1 MATIGQGVRGIADGR
16 AALLSGDTPGTYVD
30 IVGIK
35 SLSVEVTSDSDE
47 QRGDDVVL
55 MIVQE
60 NKALDISISSAFANH
75 ALLAALTGTTL
86 ASTNPGTST
95 EITTFSDPAAANTA
109 YVQLVGQARGRDANN
124 SALRITIKKAQVT
137 GGPNLDFGEGAWL
150 EPALNFRGVGR
161 GDPAILYDLTAY
173 GTWTEIA

>member
-1 MATIGQGVRGIADGR
+1 MPIGQGVRGIADAK
-16 AALLSGDTPGTYVD
+16 AALLAGDTPGAYID
-30 IVGIK
+30 IVGVK

-47 QRGDDVVL
+47 QRGDDTVL

-60 NKALDISISSAFANH
+60 NKALDISLSSAYANH

-86 ASTNPGTST
+86 ATAGAGATLV
-95 EITTFSDPAAANTA
+95 ETFSDPASANTA
-109 YVQLVGQARGRDANN
+109 YVQVAGQARGRDANN

-137 GGPNLDFGEGAWL
+137 GGPNLDFGEGAWM
-150 EPALNFRGVGR
+150 EPTLNFRGVGR
-161 GDPAILYDLTAY
+161 GEPAVLYDLTSY

>member
-1 MATIGQGVRGIADGR
+1 MPIGQGVRGIADGK

-47 QRGDDVVL
+47 QRGDDAVL

-60 NKALDISISSAFANH
+60 NKALDISVTSAYANH

-86 ASTNPGTST
+86 ATAGTGAT
-95 EITTFSDPAAANTA
+95 LVETFSDPAAANTA
-109 YVQLVGQARGRDANN
+109 YVQLAGQARGRDANN

-161 GDPAILYDLTAY
+161 GDPAILYDLTSY